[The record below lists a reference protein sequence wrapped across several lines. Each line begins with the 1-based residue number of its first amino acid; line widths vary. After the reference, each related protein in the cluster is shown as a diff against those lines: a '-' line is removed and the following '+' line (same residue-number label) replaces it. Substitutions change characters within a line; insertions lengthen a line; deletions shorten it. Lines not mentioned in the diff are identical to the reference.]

1 MATTRPT
8 LLQLRELASDCRA
21 CPLWR
26 HATQTVFGEGVAHA
40 RLVLVGEQPG
50 DREDREGRPFV
61 GPSGAL
67 LNRALELAEVAR
79 EDAYVTNVVK
89 HFKYHSNGTRR
100 IHQRPRAGEIEAC
113 AKWLHAELELVRPQ
127 VLVCL
132 GLTAAHA
139 LLGRGLSVGRDRGRL
154 LESELAPRAMLTA
167 HPSSVLRE
175 KDPDSREAALAALAA
190 DLRVAAEAAA

>member
-1 MATTRPT
+1 M
-8 LLQLRELASDCRA
+8 
-21 CPLWR
+21 
-26 HATQTVFGEGVAHA
+26 
-40 RLVLVGEQPG
+40 
-50 DREDREGRPFV
+50 
-61 GPSGAL
+61 
-67 LNRALELAEVAR
+67 
-79 EDAYVTNVVK
+79 
-89 HFKYHSNGTRR
+89 
-100 IHQRPRAGEIEAC
+100 
-113 AKWLHAELELVRPQ
+113 
-127 VLVCL
+127 CL